1 MSPLATLF
9 RAILHGL
16 QATIAKIAAKNRQ
29 SVPLLLRVSNHLHR
43 TIQRFERLFT
53 LWQRDAL
60 PAPRPGAASPRAPRK
75 TPTAPSPRHRHR
87 HHPLAPPQPEISKTR
102 LTPNAFSCP
111 YCYDIVSIDQTPPA
125 PRDPCIACLMIFG
138 GITKD
143 HQARIIVPR
152 RSTMRWIGGAHAKPQ
167 FSCPGGKG
175 VSLRRWPPCPV
186 RVAL

>member
-75 TPTAPSPRHRHR
+75 TPSAPSPRLPSGKAWLTRALASTEANARASQLQHFLALPDCAAFLAQVPRAAR
-87 HHPLAPPQPEISKTR
+87 LLRPLADALGLHLPCDPPPPDPKPSFTPDHTPLPPAIGIVITR
-102 LTPNAFSCP
+102 LPRLNPKFP
-111 YCYDIVSIDQTPPA
+111 KPA
-125 PRDPCIACLMIFG
+125 
-138 GITKD
+138 
-143 HQARIIVPR
+143 
-152 RSTMRWIGGAHAKPQ
+152 
-167 FSCPGGKG
+167 
-175 VSLRRWPPCPV
+175 
-186 RVAL
+186 